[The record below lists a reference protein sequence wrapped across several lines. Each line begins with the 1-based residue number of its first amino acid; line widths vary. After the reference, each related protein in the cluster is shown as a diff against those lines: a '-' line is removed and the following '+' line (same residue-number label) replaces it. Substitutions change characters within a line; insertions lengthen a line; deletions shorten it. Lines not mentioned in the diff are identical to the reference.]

1 MALTHR
7 CPIVSQL
14 TQLYLC
20 RTCRTVWGTFDM
32 SLRGA
37 RRPRALP
44 RTNDLTSDA
53 LASTRCSETTDTN
66 SRARFR
72 MHT

>member
-37 RRPRALP
+37 PTTAGAAENER
-44 RTNDLTSDA
+44 SDK
-53 LASTRCSETTDTN
+53 
-66 SRARFR
+66 
-72 MHT
+72 